1 MNKEILEVVA
11 SVSMEKG
18 VDKEII
24 FEALEEAIASAS
36 KKLLDDEA
44 LVNVVIDRKT
54 GDYNTFRAWEIVDE
68 VMNEVNEITEA
79 DVDKQEIVDG
89 FAKVEI
95 ENIKLKFNRIPG
107 LAVIQVGNVAASSVY
122 VKAKTKAA
130 KEVGINV
137 IDHHLEESTNQNDLI
152 NLINQLN
159 NNDDVNGILVQ
170 LPLPKTINEEVV
182 LNSIAPEKDAD
193 GFHPLNVGKLSI
205 SQKNDESLMIPCTP
219 YGCLLLLRELNI
231 NLAGKN
237 AVVIGRSNI
246 VGKPMAQLLLKES
259 CTVTTVHSK
268 TINIESICK
277 KADILIAAIGKPE
290 FVNKDWVKEGAI
302 IIDVGIN
309 RIKINEE
316 KSKLVGDV
324 LFSEVENKVSAISP
338 VPGGVGPMTIACLLR
353 NTTIAFKNL
362 NKIIDLF
369 KDPETLK
376 ELLAEIRNKK
386 QKL

>member
-1 MNKEILEVVA
+1 MSHILDGKKVA
-11 SVSMEKG
+11 Q
-18 VDKEII
+18 
-24 FEALEEAIASAS
+24 
-36 KKLLDDEA
+36 KLKDRLK
-44 LVNVVIDRKT
+44 ID
-54 GDYNTFRAWEIVDE
+54 
-68 VMNEVNEITEA
+68 
-79 DVDKQEIVDG
+79 
-89 FAKVEI
+89 I
-95 ENIKLKFNRIPG
+95 ENIKSKFDCVPG
-107 LAVIQVGNVAASSVY
+107 LAVVQVGNVAASSVY

-137 IDHHLEESTNQNDLI
+137 FDHHLEATTNQDELI

-159 NNDDVNGILVQ
+159 NSEDVDGILVQ

-182 LNSIAPEKDAD
+182 LNSILPEKDAD
-193 GFHPLNVGKLSI
+193 GFHPLNIGKLSI
-205 SQKNDESLMIPCTP
+205 SPNNDENLMIPCTP
-219 YGCLLLLRELNI
+219 YGCLLLLKELDI
-231 NLAGKN
+231 KLVGKN

-268 TINIESICK
+268 TQNIEDICK

-309 RIKINEE
+309 RVKINDE

-324 LFSEVENKVSAISP
+324 LFSDVENKVSAISP

-353 NTTIAFKNL
+353 NTTISCKNRL
-362 NKIIDLF
+362 IN
-369 KDPETLK
+369 
-376 ELLAEIRNKK
+376 
-386 QKL
+386 

>member
-1 MNKEILEVVA
+1 MSHILDGKKVA
-11 SVSMEKG
+11 
-18 VDKEII
+18 
-24 FEALEEAIASAS
+24 
-36 KKLLDDEA
+36 
-44 LVNVVIDRKT
+44 
-54 GDYNTFRAWEIVDE
+54 
-68 VMNEVNEITEA
+68 
-79 DVDKQEIVDG
+79 Q
-89 FAKVEI
+89 
-95 ENIKLKFNRIPG
+95 KLKDGLKIEIDSIKSKLNRVPG
-107 LAVIQVGNVAASSVY
+107 LAVVQVGNVAASSVY

-137 IDHHLEESTNQNDLI
+137 FDHHLDETTNQNDLI

-159 NNDDVNGILVQ
+159 SNGDVDGILVQ
-170 LPLPKTINEEVV
+170 LPLPKTINEKTV

-193 GFHPLNVGKLSI
+193 GFHPLNIGKLSI
-205 SQKNDESLMIPCTP
+205 SEKNDENLMIPCTP
-219 YGCLLLLRELNI
+219 YGCLLLLRELDI
-231 NLAGKN
+231 NLVGKN

-268 TINIESICK
+268 TLNIESICK
-277 KADILIAAIGKPE
+277 NADILIAAIGKPE
-290 FVNKDWVKEGAI
+290 LVNKDWVKKDAI

-324 LFSEVENKVSAISP
+324 LFNEVKHKVSAISP

-362 NKIIDLF
+362 N
-369 KDPETLK
+369 
-376 ELLAEIRNKK
+376 EI
-386 QKL
+386 

>member
-1 MNKEILEVVA
+1 MPHILDG
-11 SVSMEKG
+11 K
-18 VDKEII
+18 K
-24 FEALEEAIASAS
+24 IAQ
-36 KKLLDDEA
+36 KLKDQLK
-44 LVNVVIDRKT
+44 I
-54 GDYNTFRAWEIVDE
+54 
-68 VMNEVNEITEA
+68 
-79 DVDKQEIVDG
+79 
-89 FAKVEI
+89 EI
-95 ENIKLKFNRIPG
+95 ENLKIKFNRVPG
-107 LAVIQVGNVAASSVY
+107 LDVIQLGNVAASSVY

-137 IDHHLEESTNQNDLI
+137 FDHHLEEATNQNDLI

-159 NNDDVNGILVQ
+159 KNEDVNGILVQ
-170 LPLPKTINEEVV
+170 LPLPKSINEEMV
-182 LNSIAPEKDAD
+182 LNSILPGKDAD
-193 GFHPLNVGKLSI
+193 GFHPLNIGKLSI

-231 NLAGKN
+231 NLVGKN

-268 TINIESICK
+268 TQNIQDICK

-290 FVNKDWVKEGAI
+290 FVDKNWVKEGAI

-309 RIKINEE
+309 RVKINDE

-324 LFSEVENKVSAISP
+324 LFSDVENRVSAISP

-353 NTTIAFKNL
+353 NTTISCKNRL
-362 NKIIDLF
+362 IN
-369 KDPETLK
+369 
-376 ELLAEIRNKK
+376 
-386 QKL
+386 